1 MTRDPRPTGYDDATI
16 EQLVRDVAGEWT
28 MPPVR
33 LDAPG
38 WRSRVRSPGAR
49 RLAAV
54 GGVFGRLG
62 RAAGAAVTLTVVA
75 ALIAVIITRPPSQ
88 PGKSPE
94 PSGGPSASPAANAT
108 ALPKLLVNGDEP
120 NPAIVMMRRENG
132 DFARVDLTTGSINGP
147 ITRKSSFSEL
157 RVGPGGTLLC
167 LCVEE
172 SGSIGGQP
180 TDDIVSLDR
189 FDARGKLTSSTPIDE
204 LSGEPDPRDASIFVP
219 ERPPH
224 VVTSI
229 GFSDDGR
236 YGFVGWSL
244 RAHPVWHSG
253 VIVVDLATGSIVSR
267 LALPDSTDGEGDR
280 RRVVDAPR
288 VVGTIDTGTVL
299 IARFFYEWTP
309 PESQQPSVTFE
320 NHVFTASLD
329 GGTLGDARLV
339 PTASDCGGL
348 VIRAGSL
355 PESGYWLACS
365 SSPELTVVRRLSREN
380 SLIGDI
386 RVPGSPGV
394 DTDPTAVSADGR
406 SLYVWNPSEGALTR
420 VDLASGDSTTGKG
433 IASTVDRGPLAAFGD
448 WLAPTAAAKS
458 WLRGA
463 LAISPD
469 GSRVYAIGIKH
480 PIDESEMAGSAGVFV
495 FDAATLDPI
504 AIWQPTADFVSI
516 AVSPDGSFVYAAGL
530 PGFDFTGTRRI
541 RQQASITVFDAT
553 DGAVRLIAGQ
563 LGGDALTFLGPTLD

>member
-1 MTRDPRPTGYDDATI
+1 
-16 EQLVRDVAGEWT
+16 
-28 MPPVR
+28 
-33 LDAPG
+33 
-38 WRSRVRSPGAR
+38 
-49 RLAAV
+49 
-54 GGVFGRLG
+54 
-62 RAAGAAVTLTVVA
+62 
-75 ALIAVIITRPPSQ
+75 VI
-88 PGKSPE
+88 
-94 PSGGPSASPAANAT
+94 
-108 ALPKLLVNGDEP
+108 V
-120 NPAIVMMRRENG
+120 RREGG
-132 DFARVDLTTGSINGP
+132 DFARVDLATGSINGP
-147 ITRKSSFSEL
+147 ITRKSSYSEL

-189 FDARGKLTSSTPIDE
+189 FDARGKLTSSTPIEE
-204 LSGEPDPRDASIFVP
+204 LSGEADPRDTSIFVP

-224 VVTSI
+224 VITSI

-253 VIVVDLATGSIVSR
+253 VIVVDLASGSIVSR
-267 LALPDSTDGEGDR
+267 LALPDATDGEGDT

-288 VVGTIDTGTVL
+288 IVATIDTGTVL

-309 PESQQPSVTFE
+309 PASPQPSFTFE
-320 NHVFTASLD
+320 NHVFTATLD

-348 VIRAGSL
+348 VLRAGAL
-355 PESGYWLACS
+355 PDGGYWLACAG
-365 SSPELTVVRRLSREN
+365 SPELTVVRRLSPEN

-386 RVPGSPGV
+386 HVPGSPGA

-406 SLYVWNPSEGALTR
+406 SLYLWNPSEGALTR
-420 VDLASGDSTTGKG
+420 VDLASGDTTTGNG
-433 IASTVDRGPLAAFGD
+433 IAAAADRGPLAAFGD

-463 LAISPD
+463 IAISPD
-469 GSRVYAIGIKH
+469 GSRVYAIGIKNA
-480 PIDESEMAGSAGVFV
+480 INEEDLAGSAGVFV
-495 FDAATLDPI
+495 FDATTLDPI
-504 AIWQPTADFVSI
+504 TIWQPTADFVSI
-516 AVSPDGSFVYAAGL
+516 AVSPDGRFVYAAGL
-530 PGFDFTGTRRI
+530 PGFDFTGTPRI

-553 DGAVRLIAGQ
+553 DGTVRLIAGQ
-563 LGGDALTFLGPTLD
+563 LGGDTLTFLGPTLD